1 MIRVFIVVFTVLS
14 IAAFGQGER
23 LTNMA
28 SVPVKGEAM
37 SYSMRSSV
45 SLSLPFREDFSGDA
59 FYPNPIHFEDNFVYI
74 SRDMPIDAPSY
85 GAAVFDG
92 LDAYGKAYNIDNS
105 NSSQKADFLTSQPID
120 LNYLPSDSV
129 YFSFFYQST
138 GLGNEPEFED
148 SLVLQFYRPADTT
161 WVSVWNAQGQPFT
174 SFEEVMIPI
183 VDTAFL
189 NDGFRFRFY
198 NYATLA
204 GNLDH
209 WLIDYIRLNSD
220 RDANDTL
227 IDDIMVA
234 RPMLSILN
242 NYQLVPFRHFV
253 ANGSSLFRAN
263 QKLYFR
269 NLSGTTRNVN
279 FGYEIYQDG
288 SNVFSSNVFFNN
300 SNPVPIDS
308 VTYNYQLGNIADN
321 GNDSS
326 VVEMRYYV
334 KTQPDNNIN
343 NDTIRYRHEFYQS
356 YAYDDGTAER
366 GYTLDANFGRAAMK
380 FTPLT
385 GDTLRALE
393 IYFVPVLEDA
403 TNNEFRIGIWG
414 DAGDR
419 PGLLIHKTDTLTTPQ
434 YTHMNE
440 FLRIELDT
448 ALFINGS
455 VYIGYEQRFSSRMH
469 VGFDRNIDNSDRL
482 FYNTTGSWLQSE
494 LPGTLMMRPVFGSPV
509 SSNVGT
515 DEFTPKVG
523 MYPNPASSWVTIESS
538 DEISSYSI
546 SDASGRM
553 VDMGFL
559 DAQNRIDVA
568 SFRDGF
574 YFIQLSYQNGQ
585 RVVKK
590 LKIAR

>member
-1 MIRVFIVVFTVLS
+1 MIRVFIILLTFLSTAVL
-14 IAAFGQGER
+14 GQGER
-23 LTNMA
+23 LTNLT
-28 SVPVKGEAM
+28 SIPVKGDAM
-37 SYSMRSSV
+37 TYSMRSSS
-45 SLSLPFREDFSGDA
+45 SLSLPFREDFSGDD
-59 FYPNPIHFEDNFVYI
+59 FYPNPTRFEDNFVYI
-74 SRDMPIDAPSY
+74 SRDMPVDAPSY

-92 LDAYGKAYNIDNS
+92 LDPYGKAYDINS
-105 NSSQKADFLTSQPID
+105 SSSQKADYLTSQPINLD
-120 LNYLPSDSV
+120 FSASDSV
-129 YFSFFYQST
+129 YFSFFYQAA

-148 SLVLQFYRPADTT
+148 SLVLQFYRPSDTT
-161 WVSVWNAQGQPFT
+161 WVSVWNAQGQSLS
-174 SFEEVMIPI
+174 SFEEVLIPI
-183 VDTAFL
+183 IDTAFL
-189 NDGFRFRFY
+189 KDGFRFRFY

-209 WLIDYIRLNSD
+209 WLVDYIRLNTD

-227 IDDIMVA
+227 IDDVMVA

-242 NYQLVPFRHFV
+242 NYQLVPFRHFI
-253 ANGSSLFRAN
+253 ASGSSLFKAN
-263 QKLYFR
+263 QQLYFR

-288 SNVFSSNVFFNN
+288 TNVFSSSVFFNN
-300 SNPVPIDS
+300 SNPVPVDS
-308 VTYNYQLGNIADN
+308 VTYNYQLGNISDN

-334 KTQPDNNIN
+334 KTQPDNNID
-343 NDTIRYRHEFYQS
+343 NDTIRYAHEFFQS

-366 GYTLDANFGRAAMK
+366 GYTLDATFGRAALK
-380 FTPLT
+380 ITPLI

-403 TNNEFRIGIWG
+403 TNNEFRIGVWS

-419 PGLLIHKTDTLTTPQ
+419 PGLLIHKTDTVTTPQ

-448 ALFINGS
+448 AIFIDGS

-482 FYNTTGSWLQSE
+482 YYNTTGSWLQSE
-494 LPGTLMMRPVFGSPV
+494 LPGTLMIRPVFGSRV
-509 SSNVGT
+509 SSNVGV
-515 DEFTPKVG
+515 DENEVEVTI
-523 MYPNPASSWVTIESS
+523 YPNPASEWITVEVSRKI
-538 DEISSYSI
+538 DSYSI
-546 SDASGRM
+546 IDASGRM

-559 DAQNRIDVA
+559 NHQNRIDVS
-568 SFRDGF
+568 SFVNGF
-574 YFIQLSYQNGQ
+574 YFLQLNFSDGQ
-585 RVVKK
+585 RTTEK